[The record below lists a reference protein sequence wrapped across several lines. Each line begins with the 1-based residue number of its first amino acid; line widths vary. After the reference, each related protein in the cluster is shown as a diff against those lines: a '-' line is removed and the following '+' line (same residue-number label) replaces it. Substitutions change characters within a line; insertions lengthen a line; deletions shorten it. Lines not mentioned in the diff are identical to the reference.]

1 LIKATPMSRAVTSL
15 AFSLATISLA
25 AIFGSGQLLAQLPVA
40 EFKDAKGRYS
50 FTYPNYFKLDREF
63 ADGTGDVVGVR
74 SEPGGGQEASISVR
88 IETPRLTSPSV
99 AAYTDQVKQDFA
111 AMPRAKVVLTET
123 RKLLGQDASDV
134 QLVRDKMR
142 FRIIGLVSKGQDVYV
157 RCVYTNEVAEMFG
170 PACEMVA
177 ETLKLKP

>member
-1 LIKATPMSRAVTSL
+1 MIKVGSMSRTVKLYAT
-15 AFSLATISLA
+15 AFALVVGNS
-25 AIFGSGQLLAQLPVA
+25 QLLAQAPVA
-40 EFKDAKGRYS
+40 TFKEAKGRYS
-50 FTYPNYFKLDREF
+50 FAYPTYFKLDREF
-63 ADGTGDVVGVR
+63 ADGTGDVVGIR

-111 AMPRAKVVLTET
+111 NMPRAKVVSSET

-157 RCVYTNEVAEMFG
+157 RCVYTDEVAEMFG